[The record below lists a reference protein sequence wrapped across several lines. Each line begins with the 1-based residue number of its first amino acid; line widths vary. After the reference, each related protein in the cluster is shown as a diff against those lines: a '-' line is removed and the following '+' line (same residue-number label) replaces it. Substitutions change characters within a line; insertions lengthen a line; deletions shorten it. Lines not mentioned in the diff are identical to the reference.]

1 MLLILQ
7 LFFYLSFN
15 CLDRGLKCTNR
26 PCFVCDNYITSSFL
40 CVFEIWLSFYLR
52 SVYVKRNICY
62 CNFFIIAGSPRI
74 NWWQSSTNTP
84 GPSGRNLLVLQARL
98 GLQGENLF
106 FYKHAGKNRVAF
118 KQKSWKHALLF
129 KKKSISSTSTGS
141 PSDILLFYKQTWPS
155 M

>member
-26 PCFVCDNYITSSFL
+26 PCLVCDIYITSSFL

-74 NWWQSSTNTP
+74 NWWQSSTNMP
-84 GPSGRNLLVLQARL
+84 GPSGRNLLVRQARL

-106 FYKHAGKNRVAF
+106 FYKHEGRNRLALTLQAEIL
-118 KQKSWKHALLF
+118 KTRLALQKE
-129 KKKSISSTSTGS
+129 I
-141 PSDILLFYKQTWPS
+141 Y
-155 M
+155 